1 MNLGLCKED
10 TEMLLKNSLAMIRTS
25 IVNIEDSRRLEMFAL
40 LEARKREAEK
50 GEITQDR
57 RAAVILHF

>member
-1 MNLGLCKED
+1 
-10 TEMLLKNSLAMIRTS
+10 
-25 IVNIEDSRRLEMFAL
+25 MFAL

-57 RAAVILHF
+57 RPAVILHS

>member
-1 MNLGLCKED
+1 
-10 TEMLLKNSLAMIRTS
+10 
-25 IVNIEDSRRLEMFAL
+25 MFAL

-57 RAAVILHF
+57 RAAVILHS

>member
-10 TEMLLKNSLAMIRTS
+10 TEILLKNSLAMIRTS
-25 IVNIEDSRRLEMFAL
+25 IVNIEDIRRWEMFAL

-57 RAAVILHF
+57 RAAVILHS